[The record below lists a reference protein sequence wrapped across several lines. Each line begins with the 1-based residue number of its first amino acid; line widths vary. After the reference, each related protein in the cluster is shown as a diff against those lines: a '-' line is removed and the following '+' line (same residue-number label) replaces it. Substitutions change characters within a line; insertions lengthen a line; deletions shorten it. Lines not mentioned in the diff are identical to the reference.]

1 MAEMRRRRQWEG
13 ANGTGSHS
21 HEQWVAGKALP
32 QSREA
37 GWGWAGVGEKT
48 VRSDLDML
56 NL

>member
-1 MAEMRRRRQWEG
+1 MAQVPTVSSG
-13 ANGTGSHS
+13 
-21 HEQWVAGKALP
+21 VAGSALP